1 MMLSSRDQFIATQ
14 PIVDK
19 YGKQFA
25 NELLYRDSWQNCYP
39 KGLDESLATYRLVIN
54 SLLVHSPQK
63 TTRGELA
70 FLNCCSKTI
79 MEKIPMLLNPQQT
92 IIEITERSSDLDR
105 LLVTMVSMK
114 KHGYR
119 FALDD
124 YDGDRKWEK
133 ILQEVEFVKLEVRE
147 QPDKTVRLIQELKIA
162 FPNIRI
168 VVERIESDSIFNLFK
183 SAGADYFQGYLFS
196 KPLVSKIP
204 HLANSKLVT
213 LQLLKQLQS
222 IELNFGEICKTIG
235 HDAGLYLRL
244 LRHINTKFAPNETKF
259 HTIEHAIVYTG
270 EERLRNFLTVMCIS
284 ELGNDVACRTI
295 LDSLTRAIFVKN
307 VLDEYH
313 SPHGKMGYA
322 VALVSKLDLVLETEI
337 ETIVDNLCLPE
348 SYTNIIKY
356 NQGPIG
362 GLLSFCSIQESTG
375 LNLHKQIKASKLGV
389 SNLIKHYL
397 IASKYA
403 RKFFHIDEHSASK
416 QPGVEIREQQC

>member
-79 MEKIPMLLNPQQT
+79 IEKIPMLLNPQQT

-105 LLVTMVSMK
+105 LLVAMVSMK

-147 QPDKTVRLIQELKIA
+147 QPDKTVRLIQELKIT

-168 VVERIESDSIFNLFK
+168 VVERIESVSIFNLFK
-183 SAGADYFQGYLFS
+183 SAGADYFQNLS
-196 KPLVSKIP
+196 
-204 HLANSKLVT
+204 
-213 LQLLKQLQS
+213 
-222 IELNFGEICKTIG
+222 
-235 HDAGLYLRL
+235 YLR
-244 LRHINTKFAPNETKF
+244 
-259 HTIEHAIVYTG
+259 
-270 EERLRNFLTVMCIS
+270 
-284 ELGNDVACRTI
+284 
-295 LDSLTRAIFVKN
+295 
-307 VLDEYH
+307 
-313 SPHGKMGYA
+313 
-322 VALVSKLDLVLETEI
+322 
-337 ETIVDNLCLPE
+337 
-348 SYTNIIKY
+348 
-356 NQGPIG
+356 
-362 GLLSFCSIQESTG
+362 
-375 LNLHKQIKASKLGV
+375 
-389 SNLIKHYL
+389 YL
-397 IASKYA
+397 I
-403 RKFFHIDEHSASK
+403 
-416 QPGVEIREQQC
+416 